1 MEALV
6 SARHYAMSF
15 TQILPFNSYN
25 SPEKSKKFKQH
36 LTSICIYS
44 VPDVA
49 LNVLHVSFLS
59 SWQLYEI
66 GAIII
71 LALQMKNYG
80 LEE

>member
-1 MEALV
+1 MNSRGARKGAVELRFMEALV

-36 LTSICIYS
+36 LTSIRIHS

-49 LNVLHVSFLS
+49 LNVLPVSFLS
-59 SWQLYEI
+59 
-66 GAIII
+66 
-71 LALQMKNYG
+71 
-80 LEE
+80 